1 MEGERAEREGIPR
14 DASYVYAPADP
25 LLISYARSWSRS
37 EPYLLRSGAANGADG
52 AVLAGG
58 GRGASLPLRAL
69 ADGAGAVIRMGG
81 PELPLFLNRRPAEG
95 R

>member
-1 MEGERAEREGIPR
+1 
-14 DASYVYAPADP
+14 
-25 LLISYARSWSRS
+25 
-37 EPYLLRSGAANGADG
+37 
-52 AVLAGG
+52 VLAGG